1 MTHVLQ
7 ALDQTFG
14 AVKKNMQRRIHHWH
28 GENPGKRLDQYTL
41 MKLVAYQ
48 AFEETYSNKEIVKKA
63 FKKTGIYPWNKIQ
76 PDVRKL
82 AAGSIYKRTFV
93 HEEYFP
99 FPPGCSGPSDTV
111 APAAATTDHPPA
123 AAAATRDLVPAAAV
137 TAEPISAAAA
147 TVSADLF
154 APASDD
160 IVPEPEAPVIADYAD
175 PFPSTSSAS
184 SSDAMLRESSNSS
197 TITLPS
203 TSTSTVDLLLQQQSL
218 LTSRQ
223 KEKQLQSF
231 EAVIPDDDLEKFEEL
246 YSKAMF
252 DVPHSR
258 FQAWLQLKQQAVGTE
273 EEALDRVL
281 SSRMPKNI
289 PKKKTS
295 RTSDMPKGDARY
307 APQHQE
313 FYDYFG
319 RCAERA
325 KGKRKVTAT
334 ATSAD
339 PPALASKPPATKRQ
353 RKTKPS

>member
-123 AAAATRDLVPAAAV
+123 AAAATRDLVPAAA
-137 TAEPISAAAA
+137 AAA
-147 TVSADLF
+147 TADHVPAVLF
-154 APASDD
+154 APPAPDN

-197 TITLPS
+197 TVTLPA

-289 PKKKTS
+289 PKKKTT
-295 RTSDMPKGDARY
+295 RTNDMPKGDARY

-313 FYDYFG
+313 FYGYFA
-319 RCAERA
+319 RCEERA

-334 ATSAD
+334 TTSAD
-339 PPALASKPPATKRQ
+339 PPALAPKPPAAKRQ
-353 RKTKPS
+353 RKTKSS